1 MNENKDLGTQGT
13 EDTLKGKLNK
23 AAGKVEKKLGQV
35 TDDEEMEAKGQ
46 AKEAGGTIQSK
57 LGQAEHKV
65 QEGIDQITERM
76 KHHPEDDDEENDRD
90 RL

>member
-23 AAGKVEKKLGQV
+23 AAGKVEKMLGQV
-35 TDDEEMEAKGQ
+35 TDDEEMEAKGT
-46 AKEAGGTIQSK
+46 AKEAGGTVQSK
-57 LGQAEHKV
+57 LGQAERKV
-65 QEGIDQITERM
+65 QEGIDQTIERM
-76 KHHPEDDDEENDRD
+76 KRHPEDEDEESDHD

>member
-35 TDDEEMEAKGQ
+35 TDDEEMEAKGT
-46 AKEAGGTIQSK
+46 AKEAGGTVQSK
-57 LGQAEHKV
+57 LGQAERKV
-65 QEGIDQITERM
+65 QEGIDQTIERM
-76 KHHPEDDDEENDRD
+76 KRHPKDEDEESDHD
-90 RL
+90 CL

>member
-23 AAGKVEKKLGQV
+23 AAGEVEKKLGQV
-35 TDDEEMEAKGQ
+35 TDNEEIEAKGQ

-57 LGQAEHKV
+57 LGQAERKL
-65 QEGIDQITERM
+65 QEGIDQLTERT
-76 KHHPEDDDEENDRD
+76 KRRPKNDDEESDRD
-90 RL
+90 LL